1 MSINNPLH
9 KKQLPCR
16 MQAVDSASAENIPAH
31 GTIKMFNEQF
41 RKWCEK
47 RKLDPAKYEMR
58 NQITADFS

>member
-1 MSINNPLH
+1 
-9 KKQLPCR
+9 